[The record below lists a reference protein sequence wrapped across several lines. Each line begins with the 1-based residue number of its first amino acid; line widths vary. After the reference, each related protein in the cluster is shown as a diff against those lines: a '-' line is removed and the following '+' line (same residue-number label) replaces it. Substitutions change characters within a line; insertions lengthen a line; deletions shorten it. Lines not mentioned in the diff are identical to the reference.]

1 MKLQELAGELRT
13 QLLEFFQT
21 VRITAIQNADQFLA
35 ELAAINPDKLPGV
48 LIVYESTMFSATN
61 TIRDERLTL
70 VLIDRFR
77 ANSDDRALQLFS
89 ALEQLLELF
98 PPEGRMI
105 EEVFVRPEDVQASS
119 PSADF
124 AAVALGLLVSQGS

>member
-1 MKLQELAGELRT
+1 ML
-13 QLLEFFQT
+13 FSSS
-21 VRITAIQNADQFLA
+21 VFLF
-35 ELAAINPDKLPGV
+35 LFLPGV

-77 ANSDDRALQLFS
+77 ANSDDRALQLFT

-124 AAVALGLLVSQGS
+124 AAVALGLIISQGI